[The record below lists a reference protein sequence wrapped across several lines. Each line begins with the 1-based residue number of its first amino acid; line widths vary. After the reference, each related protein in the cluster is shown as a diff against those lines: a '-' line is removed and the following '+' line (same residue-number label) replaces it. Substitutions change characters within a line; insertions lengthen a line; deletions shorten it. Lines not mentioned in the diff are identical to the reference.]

1 LTQVGS
7 DKPHHHIEGCGFA
20 GTVRTQQADNFT
32 LLDLDADL
40 IDYTP
45 VFIGFNQLV
54 GFESLHSFYR
64 ETALNFA
71 V

>member
-7 DKPHHHIEGCGFA
+7 YKPYNHIEGCGFA
-20 GTVRTQQADNFT
+20 GTVGTQQAYNFT

-45 VFIGFNQLV
+45 VFIG
-54 GFESLHSFYR
+54 
-64 ETALNFA
+64 LN
-71 V
+71 